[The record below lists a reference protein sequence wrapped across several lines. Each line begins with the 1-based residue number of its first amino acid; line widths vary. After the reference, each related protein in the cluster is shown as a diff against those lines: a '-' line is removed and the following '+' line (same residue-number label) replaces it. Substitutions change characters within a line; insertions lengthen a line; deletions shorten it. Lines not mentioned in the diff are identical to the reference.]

1 MQPLHSPWRHLF
13 PGIQHLGETGQVW
26 LDSAAT
32 TQKPQAMLDA
42 LLQHYQQ
49 GVANV
54 HRAQHQP
61 GERATLAFEQA
72 RQQATHWLNAPSS
85 DCIIFTK
92 GTTEGLNLLSHAL
105 AGQFKVGDEI
115 LLSGYEHHAN
125 LLPWQ
130 QLAQRQELQLKIL
143 PVDNHGTIELA
154 HAAAYFNSR
163 TRLLAIS
170 PLSNV
175 LGQQHCLD
183 ALLAQA
189 RAQSI
194 LTVVDGAQSAVHSRP
209 DVQQLG
215 CDFFVCSSHKLYGP
229 DGVGVLYAQPEQH
242 ALMQPWQW
250 GGEMIEHCTYQTAQA
265 RALPLGFEAGTP
277 SIANVIAFAATLKWL
292 LSLDSTAVQA
302 HEQALFQRL
311 HSGLRARNM
320 HIIGQPDTALI
331 SFNAPSI
338 HPADLAQ
345 LLSEQGIAVRGGQH
359 CAMPLFQQLG
369 LPGAVRVSLA
379 LYNDSSDL
387 QAFFQALDNAL
398 ELLA

>member
-13 PGIQHLGETGQVW
+13 PGIQHLSQTGQVW

-32 TQKPQAMLDA
+32 AQKPQAMLEA
-42 LLQHYQQ
+42 LQQYYQQ

-61 GERATLAFEQA
+61 GERATIAYEQA
-72 RQQATHWLNAPSS
+72 RQLAADWLNAPNP
-85 DCIIFTK
+85 DCVIFTK
-92 GTTEGLNLLSHAL
+92 GSTEGINLLSHAL
-105 AGQFKVGDEI
+105 AKQLQAGDEI

-130 QLAQRQELQLKIL
+130 QLAQQQQLQLRII
-143 PVDNHGTIELA
+143 PVDSQGCIDLP
-154 HAAAYFNSR
+154 AAAEHFTSR

-175 LGQQHCLD
+175 LGQLHNLQP
-183 ALLAQA
+183 LLAQA

-194 LTVVDGAQSAVHSRP
+194 ISVVDGAQYAVHRQP
-209 DVQQLG
+209 DVQQLD

-229 DGVGVLYAQPEQH
+229 DGVGVLYAHPNMH
-242 ALMQPWQW
+242 KLMQPWQW

-265 RALPLGFEAGTP
+265 RTLPLGFEAGTP
-277 SIANVIAFAATLKWL
+277 SIANTIAFAATLKWL
-292 LSLDSTAVQA
+292 LSLDNTAVQA
-302 HEQALFQRL
+302 HEKALFQQL
-311 HSGLRARNM
+311 HSELRARDM
-320 HIIGQPDTALI
+320 QIIGQPDTALI

-379 LYNDSSDL
+379 LYNDSSDVE
-387 QAFFQALDNAL
+387 AFLHALDKAL
-398 ELLA
+398 EILA